1 MEANDGVQAIT
12 ELRRE
17 QTLDIGHFVACL
29 AWVGK
34 ADGGFVHGFGA
45 RIGSHDDDHVA
56 EIGFTAVVVGQCAVV
71 HHLQQDVE
79 DVWVGFFNFV

>member
-1 MEANDGVQAIT
+1 MEADDGVQAVT

-17 QTLDIGHFVACL
+17 QTLDVGHLVARL

-34 ADGGFVHGFGA
+34 ANSRFVHGLCA
-45 RIGSHDDDHVA
+45 RVGRHDDDHIA
-56 EIGFTAVVVGQCAVV
+56 EIGFTTVVIGQCAVV

-79 DVWVGFFNFV
+79 DVWMRFFDFV